1 MKMLD
6 GRDCE
11 PKVALALAPSSNN
24 AIQNKGCY
32 SPDQIVWIE
41 CNFTQCTDGP
51 FTSLRTNNFQ

>member
-32 SPDQIVWIE
+32 SPDQIV
-41 CNFTQCTDGP
+41 FG
-51 FTSLRTNNFQ
+51 